1 MNKVK
6 DMIHSSNINDNNCNN
21 NRSPLSRIEK
31 RIKSPLPPA
40 LLEKFIKRKDKRK
53 IFNRTIGSEG
63 FIRSKLT
70 TNP

>member
-1 MNKVK
+1 MNKVQ
-6 DMIHSSNINDNNCNN
+6 DMRNNSNINNNNCNN
-21 NRSPLSRIEK
+21 SRSPLSRIEK

-40 LLEKFIKRKDKRK
+40 LLEKFIKRKDKKR